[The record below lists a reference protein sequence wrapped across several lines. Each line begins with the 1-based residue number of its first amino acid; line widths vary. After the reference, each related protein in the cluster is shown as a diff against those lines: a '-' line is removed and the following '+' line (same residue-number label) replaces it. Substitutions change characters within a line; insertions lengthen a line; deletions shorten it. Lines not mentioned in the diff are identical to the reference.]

1 MDRMGRQPA
10 VSKRILFLGVLSA
23 GVILAGALIVG
34 VATLPV
40 LAQGPMGG
48 WGGPGGTMSGWGGP
62 GGMMGH
68 WGGPGGMMGGYG
80 YGQAYS
86 GTVPYC
92 SDMMDRDCAGCP
104 MGGYWENP
112 ITDSEPLTMEQA
124 AQAVEDYLA
133 STGNDGLHLAEVME
147 FSGNF
152 YAEIREE
159 STGIGAFELLVN
171 RYTGA
176 VYPEPGPNMMWNTE
190 YGHMNDMG
198 MMGQWGAGAGE
209 MSITSE
215 QAVNL
220 AQEYLDQIAPG
231 FMVGEAEPFYGYYTL
246 HTEKDGEI
254 TGMLSVNGYSGAV
267 WYHNWHGDFI
277 GMTGDEH
284 E

>member
-1 MDRMGRQPA
+1 
-10 VSKRILFLGVLSA
+10 
-23 GVILAGALIVG
+23 
-34 VATLPV
+34 
-40 LAQGPMGG
+40 
-48 WGGPGGTMSGWGGP
+48 
-62 GGMMGH
+62 
-68 WGGPGGMMGGYG
+68 MMGGYG
-80 YGQAYS
+80 YGQAFS
-86 GTVPYC
+86 GTVPHD
-92 SDMMDRDCAGCP
+92 SGMMDWDGAGCP
-104 MGGYWENP
+104 MGGHWGNLT
-112 ITDSEPLTMEQA
+112 TDGEPLTMEQA

-190 YGHMNDMG
+190 YGHMNGMG

-209 MSITSE
+209 MSVTSE

-220 AQEYLDQIAPG
+220 AQEYVDQIAPG
-231 FMVGEAEPFYGYYTL
+231 SMVGEAEAFYGYYTL